1 MSVKEKD
8 VEGLLKDFE
17 LRPEEFMFFLG
28 AGFSKEIG
36 LPGGQELA
44 EFLAKKYGEE
54 KAQGELDDVI
64 ASLLGKG
71 VKRKDICEA
80 IEEVFNKRELPGNE
94 YNFLGIFF
102 RIIDQVVQRLE
113 RENSL
118 RQVIIATTNWDKT
131 LTNFFGERVLSIYSG
146 NQVSK
151 SRDMAGRR
159 ILVYHLHGSIEDCDS
174 MILTKEEKS
183 RVSGDTPLW
192 HSFTADVDKHR
203 VIFIGYSMADEDILD
218 IYIKSRK
225 GATIKEK
232 DYIIVNDEGSRKR
245 IEGMLAEN
253 GLDRIANVVIMD
265 SFEFLKELAKS
276 IGLVVEEVKVELD
289 TEKKMMEKLKE
300 KGSVI
305 VVGPRLS
312 GLTTLYQ
319 KYSKEFPN
327 RKLPLEYEYNEER
340 KKLFIDLMNDLEKE
354 KIALVA
360 PEYLYENYFEEYK
373 SRIKDEARLKNI
385 DKLAKEIT
393 IKHRVS
399 RDEARKYLEE
409 LVKRVDED
417 RKDKFDDEL
426 KGKILDLVNH
436 DENYPLK
443 LLRDVFQDVNDRMR
457 HENKEDIKRALDE
470 KINMRRDAEKNLG
483 VSVLLWSTVPGVASV
498 FGEALAQLSPVLLA
512 VGILTGELVRSIKDI
527 IEEKAKKNPFDK
539 IIVLKKYWDSL
550 NESEKKMLCYKLD
563 SRQHL
568 RPGKSEEYLR
578 SVLGDELR
586 SLEEKV
592 EKAETYVRN
601 LEEFQKKLEK
611 LEKENRYRLEEL
623 AKSDEDIKKFK
634 NEFKLAL
641 DELRKFIEDLRD
653 EVKQLKDYIPDKV
666 FTADRSEFEEASFY
680 KNVKVEDGKLRIS
693 VRSEEEYRDV
703 VIVGGFKELVNDVAN
718 TLRNLGVVVVIGPK
732 GIGKSV
738 LGATVVW
745 ELLRNGHTNHV
756 VGVKELDRVSV
767 SSTFDALLSKIKKLG
782 PLLVVFDPSTTYAY
796 SEKSGERDVPKKI
809 ENTLNNL
816 FVSVKPGKQKML
828 LIILPTEMY
837 KPVDQLVRKEL
848 GGSVKDLDKVIKEIK
863 LNDKEFLAGVIREYS
878 GVCQIGDEKLSG
890 LAGKVADFD
899 SGYTLVARLVGEE
912 LARNCNVDKINE
924 LIDKSRGKAEE
935 FILGYINSF
944 FEVNNDNRVRALV
957 EIFALRR
964 PFVSWK
970 APGSPI
976 LTPGIIEIIRRAND
990 PKQMIPEMINLL
1002 VYRQHDLI
1010 EDTIKR
1016 LLDGEDL
1023 GEASRPWEF
1032 ISVPKITS
1040 EDEALEHFT
1049 NKYGEEFFE
1058 KLSQF
1063 SNCWKRAALIIGYA
1077 LTWQLVLP
1085 DKEKYSDSEV
1095 VDVLNPCKID
1105 EYLLVDNKI
1114 PDFAAA
1120 ITMAI
1125 TRYLMIRQKN
1135 LPLLLVVP
1143 YKFASIFANEYEN
1156 AIDEIKKLLEIWRK
1170 RGIYYDFETKY
1181 ALGLASIVADTAR
1194 RGEAI
1199 NEDDADVALKATLPV
1214 ARSIYVRLILDALM
1228 HLRDKAPQRY
1238 LEILAEASQ
1247 IELDKNTVRFIYDEL
1262 NYILSNF
1269 FSKDTNKNRLMKLGW
1284 PLVTAVEAYS
1294 FILRT
1299 HIMYFTDEEVENI
1312 IKSMCNLLNALKKE
1326 SSELATIAEAHVLI
1340 PALMFL
1346 ATGNPN
1352 PISKY
1357 CSVNDPVTRADEV
1370 RKSLREL
1377 ANKSDELLKNK
1388 YFMNWVS
1395 QQYIKEMIINT
1406 ETVLTNSLAEY
1417 KLYNSELDEASK
1429 LFNETAEVFKSIDSW
1444 YNYVTARDWF
1454 LLAEVLKARS
1464 INEYVNLASNFE
1476 KQWNEILEGFER
1488 SPVFI
1493 NRPDYLN
1500 VTSTFLR
1507 KYLVYLASIGR
1518 YSDIEKTLSK
1528 YGVLLNYIDKKV
1540 LVSTRLM
1547 LRLLGFTKVDEVK
1560 PEELINVYEDSI
1572 YSYFLP
1578 ALKLALGIEASV
1590 KECETPE
1597 DHDTCRYALLAVK
1610 GNSDALTKLRNSLN
1624 AELLKLVQGL
1634 DGKALVQL
1642 LAPIYSECRVALML
1656 YTLVNGN
1663 AELAKKHA
1671 WWGSEE
1677 YGLYGRLFGDVYGA
1691 CCDVNSEGFKLALL
1705 KLYYLCA

>member
-8 VEGLLKDFE
+8 VEGLLKDFG

-71 VKRKDICEA
+71 VERNEICEA
-80 IEEVFNKRELPGNE
+80 IKEEFNKRELPRNE

-102 RIIDQVVQRLE
+102 RIIDQVVQKLE

-131 LTNFFGERVLSIYSG
+131 LTNFFGEEKVLSIYSG

-183 RVSGDTPLW
+183 RVGGDTPLW

-203 VIFIGYSMADEDILD
+203 VIFIGYSMADEDILN

-232 DYIIVNDEGSRKR
+232 DYIIVNDEGSKRR

-253 GLDRIANVVIMD
+253 GLDRIASVVIMD

-312 GLTTLYQ
+312 GLTTLYH

-327 RKLPLEYEYNEER
+327 RKLPLDYKYDEES
-340 KKLFIDLMNDLEKE
+340 KKSFIDLMNDLEKE

-399 RDEARKYLEE
+399 RDEARKYLDE

-426 KGKILDLVNH
+426 KGKILNLVNH

-443 LLRDVFQDVNDRMR
+443 LLRDVFQDVNERMR

-498 FGEALAQLSPVLLA
+498 FGEELAKLSPVLLA
-512 VGILTGELVRSIKDI
+512 AGILTGELVRFIKDI

-586 SLEEKV
+586 SLKKKV

-611 LEKENRYRLEEL
+611 LEKENGYILEEL

-653 EVKQLKDYIPDKV
+653 EVKQLKDYIPGKV

-718 TLRNLGVVVVIGPK
+718 TLRNLGVVVVTGPK

-756 VGVKELDRVSV
+756 VGVKELDSDFVFN
-767 SSTFDALLSKIKKLG
+767 TFNALLSKIKKLG

-796 SEKSGERDVPKKI
+796 TEVSGERDVPKKI
-809 ENTLNNL
+809 ENTLKNL

-848 GGSVKDLDKVIKEIK
+848 CGSVKGLDKVIKEIK

-964 PFVSWK
+964 PFVSRE
-970 APGSPI
+970 APGFPI

-990 PKQMIPEMINLL
+990 PEQMIPEMINLL

-1023 GEASRPWEF
+1023 GEASRPWKS
-1032 ISVPKITS
+1032 ISTNMPKITS

-1063 SNCWKRAALIIGYA
+1063 SNCWKRAALIIGHA
-1077 LTWQLVLP
+1077 LNLISELP
-1085 DKEKYSDSEV
+1085 DKDSDSTI
-1095 VDVLNPCKID
+1095 VDALNPCKID
-1105 EYLLVDNKI
+1105 DDYIDDYLLADNKI
-1114 PDFAAA
+1114 PVFVLALVASLR
-1120 ITMAI
+1120 ISNGSSPF
-1125 TRYLMIRQKN
+1125 TR
-1135 LPLLLVVP
+1135 
-1143 YKFASIFANEYEN
+1143 IFANEYEN
-1156 AIDEIKKLLEIWRK
+1156 AIKEAKKFLEIWKRK
-1170 RGIYYDFETKY
+1170 LDRFEAYYV
-1181 ALGLASIVADTAR
+1181 LGLALIVA
-1194 RGEAI
+1194 EAVRLGKAV
-1199 NEDDADVALKATLPV
+1199 NEDDADAILKATSP
-1214 ARSIYVRLILDALM
+1214 AILLTVHPLNVEYILEALEP
-1228 HLRDKAPQRY
+1228 LRDKAPQQY
-1238 LEILAEASQ
+1238 LVILFGASKMN
-1247 IELDKNTVRFIYDEL
+1247 LNKNTARLVYYEL

-1269 FSKDTNKNRLMKLGW
+1269 FNRLSELVW
-1284 PLVTAVEAYS
+1284 PLATAVEICS
-1294 FILRT
+1294 NILYKRT
-1299 HIMYFTDEEVENI
+1299 YFYFTDEEVENI
-1312 IKSMCNLLNALKKE
+1312 VESMCDLLNVLKKE
-1326 SSELATIAEAHVLI
+1326 NNELASVAEAKALI
-1340 PALMFL
+1340 PALEHSIFRDL
-1346 ATGNPN
+1346 
-1352 PISKY
+1352 ISEY
-1357 CSVNDPVTRADEV
+1357 CSVKDPVTRADEI

-1377 ANKSDELLKNK
+1377 ANKSDELLKNE
-1388 YFMNWVS
+1388 YFMNWITFVLQMS
-1395 QQYIKEMIINT
+1395 QQDIRRVITNLE
-1406 ETVLTNSLAEY
+1406 VSLTFSFAVY
-1417 KLYNSELDEASK
+1417 KFLNGELDEASK
-1429 LFNETAEVFKSIDSW
+1429 LLNEAAEVVKSIEDWGNYIVAHSW
-1444 YNYVTARDWF
+1444 
-1454 LLAEVLKARS
+1454 VLRAKVIKARS
-1464 INEYVNLASNFE
+1464 VNTYVNLASNFE
-1476 KQWNEILEGFER
+1476 KLWNETLENLDYTENYLERASVIL
-1488 SPVFI
+1488 S
-1493 NRPDYLN
+1493 
-1500 VTSTFLR
+1500 

-1518 YSDIEKTLSK
+1518 YDNIEEILNEHSDLFNYDDHVS
-1528 YGVLLNYIDKKV
+1528 VL
-1540 LVSTRLM
+1540 TRLM
-1547 LRLLGFTKVDEVK
+1547 LRLLGFTKIAEVK
-1560 PEELINVYEDSI
+1560 PKELINTYKDYI
-1572 YSYFLP
+1572 YPYFLP
-1578 ALKLALGIEASV
+1578 ALKLTLGIEASV
-1590 KECETPE
+1590 EECEALKYRN
-1597 DHDTCRYALLAVK
+1597 TCRYAFFAVK
-1610 GNSDALTKLRNSLN
+1610 GDSDALTILRDSFVKSR
-1624 AELLKLVQGL
+1624 ELVQEL
-1634 DGKALVQL
+1634 DDKMIDGKVLVQL
-1642 LAPIYSECRVALML
+1642 LAPMTSVCRLALML
-1656 YTLVNGN
+1656 YALVVGDV
-1663 AELAKKHA
+1663 ELVKKHA
-1671 WWGSEE
+1671 QQGSEE
-1677 YGLYGRLFGDVYGA
+1677 YGLVGKLFGDVYRA
-1691 CCDVNSEGFKLALL
+1691 CYDMNNEKFKLSLL
-1705 KLYYLCA
+1705 KLYYLHF